1 VLALL
6 FVAFLL
12 ALLIGFDVG
21 FSMIFS
27 AWLGILANQG
37 ELIDA
42 VMMPLSMIAG
52 VDSFALVQVPLFILA
67 GELMNSGGLTM
78 RLIEW
83 AMALVGRLRGSLG
96 HVSIITNFVLAGV
109 SGSAVAD
116 AVATGKPLIPAMRKE
131 GYGEGFAGAV
141 IVAGALLGPILPPSI
156 PMVVYAQ
163 ISNQSVVKLF
173 MAGVIP
179 AILLAAGFMVV
190 CSIVARYRNYPRRE
204 AASLALKLRATGR
217 ASWALMMPVIIIG
230 GIRFGWLTVT
240 ESAAVA
246 VLYALFV
253 CLFVYRGITFKQLP
267 KLFFSAGRSTAL
279 ILFLLAAAGP
289 FSWLVAESQINQ
301 TVIEIIQHISTNPI
315 VVLLMINAFL
325 LLIGCIVEPLPAMII
340 FLPLL
345 IPLGAEVGIDP
356 IQFGA
361 VVVLNLMIG
370 LMHPPI
376 GLLLFVVSSVGKI
389 KLGPV
394 MWEVLPFL
402 AWAFIVLI
410 LAIVYPPITIW
421 LPAQIK

>member
-1 VLALL
+1 MLALL

-27 AWLGILANQG
+27 AFLGVLSKPG
-37 ELIDA
+37 EA
-42 VMMPLSMIAG
+42 VDMAMMSLSMIAG
-52 VDSFALVQVPLFILA
+52 VDSYALVQVPLFILA
-67 GELMNSGGLTM
+67 GELMNAGGITM

-96 HVSIITNFVLAGV
+96 HVSVITNFVLAGV

-173 MAGVIP
+173 MAGVFP
-179 AILLAAGFMVV
+179 AIILALGFLVV
-190 CSIVARYRNYPRRE
+190 CSIVARFRKYPSRDAVSWATRV
-204 AASLALKLRATGR
+204 RATGR

-230 GIRFGWLTVT
+230 GIRFGLLTVT
-240 ESAAVA
+240 ESAALA
-246 VLYALFV
+246 VLYAGFV
-253 CLFVYRGITFKQLP
+253 SFFVYRGIKLRQLP
-267 KLFFSAGRSTAL
+267 KLILTAGRSTAI

-301 TVIEIIQHISTNPI
+301 TVIEIISGISSNPI
-315 VVLLMINAFL
+315 VVLLIVNVFL
-325 LLIGCIVEPLPAMII
+325 LLVGCIVEPLPAMII

-345 IPLGAEVGIDP
+345 IPLGAQVGIDP

-361 VVVLNLMIG
+361 VVVMNLMIG

-376 GLLLFVVSSVGKI
+376 GLLLFVVSSVGKVR
-389 KLGPV
+389 LGPV

-402 AWAFIVLI
+402 AWAIIVLI
-410 LAIVYPPITIW
+410 LTIVYPPLTTW
-421 LPAQIK
+421 LPSQIK

>member
-1 VLALL
+1 MLALL

-21 FSMIFS
+21 FSMILS
-27 AWLGILANQG
+27 AWLGILAKPG
-37 ELIDA
+37 DVIDTA
-42 VMMPLSMIAG
+42 MMPLSMIAG
-52 VDSFALVQVPLFILA
+52 VDSYALVQVPLFILA
-67 GELMNSGGLTM
+67 GELMNRGGLTM

-83 AMALVGRLRGSLG
+83 AMALVGRLKGSLG
-96 HVSIITNFVLAGV
+96 HVSIITNFVMAGV

-163 ISNQSVVKLF
+163 ISSQSVVKLF
-173 MAGVIP
+173 MAGVVP
-179 AILLAAGFMVV
+179 AILLAAGFLVV
-190 CSIVARYRNYPRRE
+190 CSIVARYRSYPSR
-204 AASLALKLRATGR
+204 APVDFTAKLRATGN
-217 ASWALMMPVIIIG
+217 ASWALMMPVIVIG
-230 GIRFGWLTVT
+230 GIRFGLLTVT

-246 VLYALFV
+246 VLYALVVSFV
-253 CLFVYRGITFKQLP
+253 VYRGITLRQLP
-267 KLFFSAGRSTAL
+267 KLIFHAGRSTA
-279 ILFLLAAAGP
+279 IVLFLLAAAGP

-301 TVIEIIQHISTNPI
+301 TVIETIQSISTNPI
-315 VVLLMINAFL
+315 VVLLIVNVFL

-345 IPLGAEVGIDP
+345 IPLGAQVGIDP

-376 GLLLFVVSSVGKI
+376 GLLLFVVSSVGKLR
-389 KLGPV
+389 LGPV

-402 AWAFIVLI
+402 GWALIVLV
-410 LAIVYPPITIW
+410 LTIVFPPITTW
-421 LPAQIK
+421 LPTQIK

>member
-1 VLALL
+1 MLALL

-27 AWLGILANQG
+27 AWLGILSKPG
-37 ELIDA
+37 EAIDMA
-42 VMMPLSMIAG
+42 MMSLSMISG
-52 VDSFALVQVPLFILA
+52 VDSYALVQVPLFILA
-67 GELMNSGGLTM
+67 GELMNAGGLTM
-78 RLIEW
+78 RLIDW
-83 AMALVGRLRGSLG
+83 AMALVGRLKGSLG

-116 AVATGKPLIPAMRKE
+116 AVASGKPLIPAMRKE

-173 MAGVIP
+173 MAGVVP
-179 AILLAAGFMVV
+179 AIILALGFLVI
-190 CSIVARYRNYPRRE
+190 CSIVARYRNYPSRE
-204 AASLALKLRATGR
+204 AVDWKMKVRATGR

-230 GIRFGWLTVT
+230 GIRFGVLTVT

-246 VLYALFV
+246 ALYALFV
-253 CLFVYRGITFKQLP
+253 CFFIYRGISLRQLP
-267 KLFFSAGRSTAL
+267 KLIFSAGRSTAL

-301 TVIEIIQHISTNPI
+301 TVIDTIQGISTNPI
-315 VVLLMINAFL
+315 IVLLIINVFL
-325 LLIGCIVEPLPAMII
+325 LLVGCIIEPLPAMII

-345 IPLGAEVGIDP
+345 IPLGAQVGIDP

-361 VVVLNLMIG
+361 VVVINLMIG

-389 KLGPV
+389 RLGPV

-402 AWAFIVLI
+402 GWAIAVLVMT
-410 LAIVYPPITIW
+410 IVYPPITTW
-421 LPAQIK
+421 LPSHIQ